1 MQTAPAK
8 TVPLLCWILLF
19 LLVAPSGVV
28 ASDPLV
34 TLSTTQLQFGTQA
47 QGTSSSPQFVL
58 LSNSGQADL
67 SITSIVLSGQN
78 SGDFLETTTCP
89 IAPAILSAGK
99 SCEIRLVFHPRT
111 TGTDLTATLTISD
124 NAAGS
129 PRAVTLTGTPSAAV
143 PGMTITPETLNF
155 GNQIVGGT
163 SPVGVATITNTG
175 SATLNITSGATL
187 GGADAS
193 EFKLQRST
201 NACPDASGQLLPQA
215 SCTIAVIFTPLNAG
229 GKSAQIVVTDDAA
242 GSPHAISLSGTALA
256 P

>member
-8 TVPLLCWILLF
+8 AGPSLGWTLLILLM
-19 LLVAPSGVV
+19 APSAVL

-47 QGTSSSPQFVL
+47 QGTSSSPQFVF

-67 SITSIVLSGQN
+67 SITSITLSGQN
-78 SGDFLETTTCP
+78 SGDFLETSTCP

-99 SCEIRLVFHPRT
+99 SCEIRLIFHPRT

-124 NAAGS
+124 NASGS

-143 PGMTITPETLNF
+143 PGITITPEALNF
-155 GNQIVGGT
+155 GNQTVGGN
-163 SPVGVATITNTG
+163 SPVLVVTITNTG
-175 SATLNITSGATL
+175 STTLNITSGATL

-193 EFKLQRST
+193 EFKLHRGPD
-201 NACPDASGQLLPQA
+201 ACPDASGQLPPQA
-215 SCTIAVIFTPLNAG
+215 SCTIAVIFAPLNVG
-229 GKSAQIVVTDDAA
+229 GKSAQIVVRDDAA
-242 GSPHAISLSGTALA
+242 GSPHAISLSGTAIA

>member
-1 MQTAPAK
+1 MQSAPAK
-8 TVPLLCWILLF
+8 ITASLWWTLLILLTVPSAVL
-19 LLVAPSGVV
+19 

-34 TLSTTQLQFGTQA
+34 TLSTSQLQFGTQA
-47 QGTSSSPQFVL
+47 QGTSSSPQLVL

-67 SITSIVLSGQN
+67 SITSITLSGQN

-99 SCEIRLVFHPRT
+99 SCEIRLIFHPRT

-124 NAAGS
+124 NASGS

-155 GNQIVGGT
+155 GNQAVGGG
-163 SPVGVATITNTG
+163 SPVRVISITNTG
-175 SATLNITSGATL
+175 SSTLNITSGATL
-187 GGADAS
+187 GGTDAS
-193 EFKLQRST
+193 EFRLQRGAD
-201 NACPDASGQLLPQA
+201 ACPEASGQLPPQA
-215 SCTIAVIFTPLNAG
+215 SCTIAAIFAPLSAG
-229 GKSAQIVVTDDAA
+229 GKSAQIVVLDDAA
-242 GSPHAISLSGTALA
+242 GSPHAISLSGTAVA

>member
-8 TVPLLCWILLF
+8 IAASLCWTLLILLTR
-19 LLVAPSGVV
+19 PSAVL

-34 TLSTTQLQFGTQA
+34 ILSTTQLQFGTQA
-47 QGTSSSPQFVL
+47 LGTSSGPQFVL

-67 SITSIVLSGQN
+67 SITSIALSGQN

-89 IAPAILSAGK
+89 VVPAILSAGK
-99 SCEIRLVFHPRT
+99 SCEIRLIFHPRT

-124 NAAGS
+124 NASGS

-143 PGMTITPETLNF
+143 PGMTITPEALNF
-155 GNQIVGGT
+155 GNQAVGGS
-163 SPVGVATITNTG
+163 SPVGVITITNTG
-175 SATLNITSGATL
+175 SSTLNITSGAAL

-193 EFKLQRST
+193 EFKLQRGA
-201 NACPDASGQLLPQA
+201 NACPEASGQLSPQA
-215 SCTIAVIFTPLNAG
+215 SCTIALIFAPLNVG
-229 GKSAQIVVTDDAA
+229 GKSAQIVVLDDAA
-242 GSPHAISLSGTALA
+242 GSPHAIPLSGTAVA

>member
-1 MQTAPAK
+1 MRTSPAR
-8 TVPLLCWILLF
+8 VAVSLLCLALILLM
-19 LLVAPSGVV
+19 APSAVL

-47 QGTSSSPQFVL
+47 QGTSSSPQFIL

-67 SITSIVLSGQN
+67 SITSITLSGQN

-124 NAAGS
+124 NASGS

-143 PGMTITPETLNF
+143 PGMTITPEALNF
-155 GNQIVGGT
+155 GNEAVGGT
-163 SPVGVATITNTG
+163 SPVRVVTITNTG
-175 SATLNITSGATL
+175 STTLNITSGATL

-193 EFKLQRST
+193 EFKLQRGS
-201 NACPDASGQLLPQA
+201 NACPEASGQLSPQA
-215 SCTIAVIFTPLNAG
+215 SCSIAVIFTPLNAG
-229 GKSAQIVVTDDAA
+229 GKSAQIVVLDDAA
-242 GSPHAISLSGTALA
+242 GSPHAISLSGTAVA

>member
-1 MQTAPAK
+1 MQTAPARAGASLGW
-8 TVPLLCWILLF
+8 TLLILLM
-19 LLVAPSGVV
+19 APSAVL

-47 QGTSSSPQFVL
+47 QGTSSSPQFVF

-67 SITSIVLSGQN
+67 SITSITLSGQN
-78 SGDFLETTTCP
+78 SGDFLETSTCP

-99 SCEIRLVFHPRT
+99 SCEIRLIFHPRT

-124 NAAGS
+124 NASGS

-143 PGMTITPETLNF
+143 PGITITPEALNF
-155 GNQIVGGT
+155 GNQTVGGN
-163 SPVGVATITNTG
+163 SPVRVATITNTG
-175 SATLNITSGATL
+175 STTLNITSGATL

-193 EFKLQRST
+193 EFKLHRGPD
-201 NACPDASGQLLPQA
+201 ACPDASGQLPPQA
-215 SCTIAVIFTPLNAG
+215 SCTIAVIFAPLNVG
-229 GKSAQIVVTDDAA
+229 GKSAQIVVRDDAA
-242 GSPHAISLSGTALA
+242 GSPHAISLSGTAVA